1 MGGRVGGRYADR
13 DHVGRQYGG
22 YGGNYAPAYSNDYDP
37 GYAYDGNYGYG
48 NAYDGGNGP
57 GYGGCLPVPIPVI
70 GCW

>member
-1 MGGRVGGRYADR
+1 MGGHVGGRYADR

-22 YGGNYAPAYSNDYDP
+22 YGGNYAPAYSNNYDP
-37 GYAYDGNYGYG
+37 GYAYDGNYGY
-48 NAYDGGNGP
+48 AYDGSNGP